1 MNSNDPLK
9 KFGLLIR
16 KHRKDRHLSQD
27 KLAEICGLHR
37 TYIGSIE
44 RGEQNI
50 SLKNIV
56 KLADIFGISV
66 SELFQDWDTL
76 E

>member
-1 MNSNDPLK
+1 MDDNHSLK
-9 KFGLLIR
+9 TFGLLIR
-16 KHRKDRHLSQD
+16 KHRQNRHLSQD
-27 KLAEICGLHR
+27 KLAEMCGLHR

-56 KLADIFGISV
+56 KLADTFGMSV
-66 SELFQDWDTL
+66 SELFQDWGNL